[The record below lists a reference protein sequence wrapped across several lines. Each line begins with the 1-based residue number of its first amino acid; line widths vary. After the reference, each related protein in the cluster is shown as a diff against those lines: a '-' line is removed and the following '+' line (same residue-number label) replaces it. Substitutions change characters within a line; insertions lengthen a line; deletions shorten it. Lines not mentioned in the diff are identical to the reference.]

1 MSDHAR
7 LEEKLREQLR
17 FLQRS
22 CVAFDNG
29 AEDEALRMA
38 TALRVIL
45 HSTKQ
50 SVPLVS
56 HLGLTNGM
64 LLSSSRGIGDYND
77 YLSHVLNINSPTPVR
92 MVPLL
97 GDKFHELPFE
107 KWWRDETVF
116 IDGRE
121 KYFRKT
127 IILSAANK
135 DGGAHV
141 DRQLERYYEILCSGK
156 YAFGLTGNLTFNGP
170 APFEQG
176 VTYYAKNAHLALIRQ
191 FSHEILA
198 SAVQFRWVSCE
209 AEPKTSG

>member
-7 LEEKLREQLR
+7 FIDKLQEQLR

-22 CVAFDNG
+22 CAAFDQG

-38 TALRVIL
+38 TGLRVIF

-56 HLGLTNGM
+56 HLGLANSV
-64 LLSSSRGIGDYND
+64 LLSSSRGIGSHDD
-77 YLSHVLNINSPTPVR
+77 YLSHVLNLSSPTPVR

-97 GDKFHELPFE
+97 GDKFHEIPLE
-107 KWWRDETVF
+107 KWWWGEAVF
-116 IDGRE
+116 IDKGE

-141 DRQLERYYEILCSGK
+141 DRQLDRYYEVLCGGK
-156 YAFGLTGNLTFNGP
+156 YAFGITGNLAFNGP
-170 APFEQG
+170 APFKQG

-191 FSHEILA
+191 FSHEVLA
-198 SAVQFRWVSCE
+198 SAVRFHWPGCE
-209 AEPKTSG
+209 MK